1 MRKLYILYDFFRLF
15 GDTSASNHAESI
27 RNFVESRCAKTCF
40 KAWCFSLAAVG
51 GEKNIKKIAGHVQ
64 GVFVIYINMPLS
76 FLDVYVSISYLWN
89 ISGEHYDLT
98 V

>member
-1 MRKLYILYDFFRLF
+1 MHLSHTIGLF
-15 GDTSASNHAESI
+15 HGVASSI
-27 RNFVESRCAKTCF
+27 ACSIITMSRCAKTCF

-98 V
+98 VLCNI